1 MKESLKKLVPARVWS
16 AVRERR
22 IVAQHSKVAKLC
34 EDLISANNGI
44 HLAEEVPAKVELGT
58 QKVIWQYWA
67 QGYDRLPPVVQ
78 ECLESV
84 ERYAGEYKVI
94 RLSDSNL
101 GDYIDIPDYISQKRG
116 KMTVAHFSDILR
128 VLLLNAYGGIWMD
141 ATIMLTGPV
150 PKEYL
155 QYDFFAFQRDPD
167 EPNKK
172 YWENTYAYYFGWAK
186 GFRVNMLNSF
196 LFSNGKSCVV
206 SSIADLLLVWWKN
219 NSTIPDYFFFQILFD
234 VMIKGYW
241 VKYNCPIV
249 SDCLPHY
256 LQQYRNDPAF
266 DLMPE
271 DRITKE
277 ITIHKL
283 TYK

>member
-1 MKESLKKLVPARVWS
+1 MKRLVPTGVWS
-16 AVRERR
+16 VLREKR
-22 IVAQHSKVAKLC
+22 IVAQHTKVAKLC
-34 EDLISANNGI
+34 EDLIENNTDL
-44 HLAEEVPAKVELGT
+44 HLASEVRPKIDLGS
-58 QKVIWQYWA
+58 QKIIWQYWA
-67 QGYDRLPPVVQ
+67 QGFDNLPTVVQ
-78 ECLESV
+78 DCLASV
-84 ERYAGEYKVI
+84 DRFHGEYEVI

-101 GDYIDIPDYISQKRG
+101 GDYIDIPDYIGQKRD
-116 KMTVAHFSDILR
+116 KMSVAHFSDILR

-155 QYDFFAFQRDPD
+155 QYDFFAFQRDQD

-172 YWENTYAYYFGWAK
+172 YWRNTYAYYFGWAK
-186 GFRVNMLNSF
+186 GFRVNLLSSF
-196 LFSNGKSCVV
+196 ISSARGAEIV
-206 SSIADLLLVWWKN
+206 SSLSDFILAWWK
-219 NSTIPDYFFFQILFD
+219 TQDYLPDYFFLHILFD
-234 VMIKGYW
+234 VMVKGDW
-241 VKYNCPIV
+241 CKYNCPIE

-266 DLMPE
+266 TLMPV

-277 ITIHKL
+277 ISIHKL